1 MKTKNKPLKAPP
13 TPGHGPPKG
22 GKIAGP
28 GAGLAGTEFSK
39 LAPEE
44 YEAACV
50 FEMIVDMSPSEREAI
65 PEHLQAVVRAVEAVE
80 VEPERAR
87 SNRPS
92 WMRWRE
98 SNPRLKSRMV
108 RKTRGSVVAVGQAN
122 GPAVSVITGDEA
134 AFINDQVRI
143 LPQPERVM
151 SDTSWPLTL
160 PTKNPDPQT
169 IALTIRWEAGLHQI
183 GSEITQWLEKN
194 APPGTPGNKAG
205 SVVDTTAPAKG
216 RSPYKRAESILRLIA
231 ICRILKSGSKPRDI
245 PNRLASQSSVA
256 HAKGNLIR
264 EYGRILKVNPPRHLA
279 KAR

>member
-1 MKTKNKPLKAPP
+1 MKTKKKPLKAPP

-22 GKIAGP
+22 GKIASP

-65 PEHLQAVVRAVEAVE
+65 PEHLQPVVRAVEAVE

-92 WMRWRE
+92 WMEWRE
-98 SNPRLKSRMV
+98 GNPRLKSRMV
-108 RKTRGSVVAVGQAN
+108 RKTRGSIVAVGQGN

-151 SDTSWPLTL
+151 SDTSWHLTL

-194 APPGTPGNKAG
+194 APPGTPGGGVSAI
-205 SVVDTTAPAKG
+205 VDLSAPTKG
-216 RSPYKRAESILRLIA
+216 KSPFKRPASILRLIW
-231 ICRILKSGSKPRDI
+231 ICRMLRSGSKPKAI
-245 PNRLASQSSVA
+245 PNKLASQSSVA